1 MRFVAFRLLAF
12 VPPATAI
19 TAALFASTSSFMLTL
34 ETSVTSDRMT
44 VHVIRRF
51 ESVCDVLSRENR
63 QISRAATN
71 CDADLQ
77 CLGSPILCPITMD
90 VEEELGYRRLR
101 AEFGRECRLSS
112 GLRENARSG
121 PHRESASCGLA
132 FDGSPS
138 DASEGSIGRGI
149 FVF

>member
-44 VHVIRRF
+44 AHVIRRF
-51 ESVCDVLSRENR
+51 ESACDVLSREIR
-63 QISRAATN
+63 QISSAATN

-90 VEEELGYRRLR
+90 VEEELEYRRLR
-101 AEFGRECRLSS
+101 AEFSRQCRFSS
-112 GLRENARSG
+112 GLTENARSC
-121 PHRESASCGLA
+121 PHLEPASCGLP
-132 FDGSPS
+132 FDGSGS
-138 DASEGSIGRGI
+138 DVSEASIGRGI